1 MSVPILLWV
10 GSTQVGKSSAIKLLT
25 DDNQIVCGEYGIGSS
40 TTYQIKIHHENVHRL
55 GKAYLHM
62 DTIGL
67 GDNRLQYDDNE
78 IMKKIEI
85 EILKKSDSMSVN
97 EVPAIIATE
106 SFQGDAYRLPQVFF
120 QIRRMFNFFPS
131 ESIIILATKRN
142 TAGP

>member
-1 MSVPILLWV
+1 
-10 GSTQVGKSSAIKLLT
+10 
-25 DDNQIVCGEYGIGSS
+25 
-40 TTYQIKIHHENVHRL
+40 
-55 GKAYLHM
+55 M

-106 SFQGDAYRLPQVFF
+106 SFQADAYRLPQVFL